1 MHLPINRIGEALK
14 MGVST
19 LRDSDEP
26 VRVSVFVD
34 DTATPF
40 LIDTIREAF
49 VPQTTSAIVRVSRLS
64 AGSTSVKSDTDIS
77 IVLTCGSADLQAAV
91 QAIVVAGA
99 PTVVV
104 CESSVEAPFI
114 QADTPM
120 LGTSVAE
127 YAGALGLE
135 DFDGTV
141 GGNISG
147 TSDLVD
153 LEAQA
158 AIISELFPDAGTVGL
173 LYCSGEPNS
182 VYQIET
188 VRGYLEP
195 LGYACEIF
203 AFTDV
208 NDLASVTQAACDASD
223 VIYIPTDNTVATNV
237 ESVANVVL
245 PAGVP
250 VVGGDPG
257 ICSGCGVATIA
268 TDYYELGRLTAEMA
282 AQVLTGEADIS
293 SMPVQYGAM
302 EKIYDPE
309 NCELLGISIPEGY
322 NPVEG

>member
-120 LGTSVAE
+120 LGMIASTNKTHLLETLARWILDRTEKMTAFASNFAFMRVAASNRIITSCALTNL
-127 YAGALGLE
+127 ATGALVFIPGADYPVMTL
-135 DFDGTV
+135 
-141 GGNISG
+141 
-147 TSDLVD
+147 
-153 LEAQA
+153 AQ
-158 AIISELFPDAGTVGL
+158 IGML
-173 LYCSGEPNS
+173 L
-182 VYQIET
+182 
-188 VRGYLEP
+188 
-195 LGYACEIF
+195 
-203 AFTDV
+203 
-208 NDLASVTQAACDASD
+208 DLASVFGKPLRIERAYEVAGVLGSGLILRAAARAATKQVPRMGFVVKGLVAAGGTVAIGRALMAVYEHDVDYTPVNDLMGRIVSGARSVVSGVAGTGADASD
-223 VIYIPTDNTVATNV
+223 IDTDWNPEVA
-237 ESVANVVL
+237 
-245 PAGVP
+245 
-250 VVGGDPG
+250 
-257 ICSGCGVATIA
+257 
-268 TDYYELGRLTAEMA
+268 
-282 AQVLTGEADIS
+282 
-293 SMPVQYGAM
+293 
-302 EKIYDPE
+302 
-309 NCELLGISIPEGY
+309 
-322 NPVEG
+322 